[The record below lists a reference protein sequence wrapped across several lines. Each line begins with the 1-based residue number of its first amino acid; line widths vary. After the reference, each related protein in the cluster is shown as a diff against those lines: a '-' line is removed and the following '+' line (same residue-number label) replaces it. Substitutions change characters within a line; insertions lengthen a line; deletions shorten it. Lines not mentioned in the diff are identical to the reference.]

1 MNSPFSGLF
10 ISSSL
15 RTSALDDL
23 LNKPDVKIEKLLDND
38 DFLFKL
44 KNSNP
49 KLLDYFTKNRHY
61 VKQLVD
67 YIIKMPPEDADE
79 KRAYKYPFLAC
90 EIFECDVPPIMNT
103 FFISHRAS
111 LEEKLRASEQL
122 KKSQTPDDFEIVEAK
137 SEGSEGDVVS
147 STQGDSS
154 VSTEK

>member
-1 MNSPFSGLF
+1 
-10 ISSSL
+10 
-15 RTSALDDL
+15 
-23 LNKPDVKIEKLLDND
+23 
-38 DFLFKL
+38 
-44 KNSNP
+44 
-49 KLLDYFTKNRHY
+49 
-61 VKQLVD
+61 
-67 YIIKMPPEDADE
+67 
-79 KRAYKYPFLAC
+79 
-90 EIFECDVPPIMNT
+90 MNT